1 MFGWLRTI
9 GRPVLKHLVDQFLTL
24 LKHFEVEKFAAA
36 LLVFSVKIHQTLVDP
51 FNGSHGFPTRPE
63 SITTDKDTAMNKHT
77 PQP

>member
-1 MFGWLRTI
+1 L
-9 GRPVLKHLVDQFLTL
+9 LTQ
-24 LKHFEVEKFAAA
+24 LKHFELENFAAA
-36 LLVFSVKIHQTLVDP
+36 LLVFLVQLHQTTVDP